1 MNNLI
6 IGLGQDAT
14 ILALKL
20 LKMKDSFKLL
30 VRRSAN
36 SSKMIDKYNELRP
49 HVIYSQEIDFSA
61 LLSIHQEYE
70 INYIY
75 NFAANS
81 FVQDSYLNFGTYIN
95 ENYRIVT
102 EILKFLKTDPRVSLF
117 HPLSSEILDPSDLSR
132 FQPRNAYGVSKLT
145 EYYSCKVFSEYT
157 NSPITTCVMF
167 NHESNLRTNHFFT
180 KKILNGIIEG
190 RNKTLEIYNTQSKR
204 DWGYAP
210 EFIDIIL
217 KSKKQNC
224 TGLTYL
230 GTGTSY
236 SVENFIDMAF
246 TEIGVDYE
254 KKIINDKLKWDSS
267 NVTINEISR
276 DAKDS
281 KRILLANRL
290 SVEQTMGS
298 VPTIYG
304 QKLVQKLINDYV

>member
-1 MNNLI
+1 
-6 IGLGQDAT
+6 
-14 ILALKL
+14 
-20 LKMKDSFKLL
+20 
-30 VRRSAN
+30 
-36 SSKMIDKYNELRP
+36 
-49 HVIYSQEIDFSA
+49 
-61 LLSIHQEYE
+61 
-70 INYIY
+70 
-75 NFAANS
+75 
-81 FVQDSYLNFGTYIN
+81 
-95 ENYRIVT
+95 
-102 EILKFLKTDPRVSLF
+102 
-117 HPLSSEILDPSDLSR
+117 
-132 FQPRNAYGVSKLT
+132 
-145 EYYSCKVFSEYT
+145 
-157 NSPITTCVMF
+157 MF

-180 KKILNGIIEG
+180 KKVLNGIIEG
-190 RNKTLEIYNTQSKR
+190 RNKIIEIYNTQSKR

-236 SVENFIDMAF
+236 SVENFIDMVF

-254 KKIINDKLKWDSS
+254 KKIIDDKLKWDSS